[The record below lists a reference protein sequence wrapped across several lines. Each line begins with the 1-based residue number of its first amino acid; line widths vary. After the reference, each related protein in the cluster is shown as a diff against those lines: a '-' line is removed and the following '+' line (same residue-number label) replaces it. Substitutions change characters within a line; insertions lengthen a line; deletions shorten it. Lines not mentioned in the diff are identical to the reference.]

1 MAAMASYWRHPL
13 LRNPARW
20 LEVNKYVARE
30 NYTRL
35 HYDTE
40 SLQHNPYAQLLAK
53 GTAMDAPSRAILPR
67 GSLVRLTV
75 NHGAALTVSPAVD
88 APRPRG
94 ALYPRSYIINH
105 WLYVYIASVR
115 GSWRKCIPVKF
126 RTKSDAA
133 TVSKVGLEPLWENAI
148 GQAYV
153 ANACRACE
161 PALAEAQTGL
171 WVVLASND
179 EVTPP
184 GHLVFEQGA
193 LPADIWHALE
203 RHWGA
208 RTFVPYCQQNALALK
223 SLVQLHNYYQ

>member
-13 LRNPARW
+13 LQNPARW
-20 LEVNKYVARE
+20 LKVDKYVARE

-35 HYDTE
+35 HYDTG

-75 NHGAALTVSPAVD
+75 HHGAALAVSPAVNS
-88 APRPRG
+88 PRPRG

-105 WLYVYIASVR
+105 WLYVYCAGVR

-133 TVSKVGLEPLWENAI
+133 TVTKVGLEPLWEDTI
-148 GQAYV
+148 GEAYV
-153 ANACRACE
+153 ANACRARD
-161 PALAEAQTGL
+161 PTLAAQSGL
-171 WVVLASND
+171 WVVLATND
-179 EVTPP
+179 EVAPP
-184 GHLVFEQGA
+184 NHLVFHQGA
-193 LPADIWHALE
+193 LPAKIWSALE